1 MKIVKK
7 EDWWE
12 ESKKFSKTKN
22 EEFLDIDDTLAEL
35 EKSSNVIRL
44 EMNTIELPLFSK
56 NPKRIKN
63 EIKVYHFKTDKSSFL
78 EIEAP
83 AGFAIPGEFEEKVF
97 IALTRIMKKNNYS
110 RKFIVSVNEILEN
123 LGLKNPIYYK
133 KIKDSLVLL
142 SKTNYTFFNSL
153 YSNID
158 SGVLNKEV
166 VASIMNVTIITRKD
180 ESYKNIEAFEDG
192 RVREVYEIVLS
203 DYFYNN
209 IITKGYMA
217 FDAEK
222 LLSIENSIARS
233 IFTMVEKWRGY
244 NLYLKRPVFF
254 IARRVPL
261 KWNKNQIKRTVDT
274 IEKALIE
281 LKTSN
286 LINNYRII
294 KEKKWELAEVEITF
308 LEDHNKTKRETF
320 FTEKNEFYNFE
331 MVVTD
336 TEERIKES
344 SKGDLNEIL
353 ELFPKRVLEM
363 KTFESFIKNS
373 VEKYGFDYVIWT
385 AEYTIIKKPTS
396 YKSYLLKA
404 LENNWADEY
413 IAKKKVKKEKNIDM
427 ENAIIIETENKQE
440 KNFSWNEFEKL
451 SIISQEELEKI
462 AYNKYLCE
470 TNSIDN
476 KITKGI
482 FEKTKKGLII
492 KLYDEFLEIKK
503 KDIFPSEH
511 FNNDVENLSIE
522 QNINNDFLTETHELE
537 YRKLEMK
544 KYPSL
549 AKFTNELYLLVK
561 QKNKEISLGDVASS
575 LKIMEEYE
583 DDYYYAK
590 FDEETNLGGYSEKF
604 VEKKGDS

>member
-320 FTEKNEFYNFE
+320 FTEKNEFINFE

-344 SKGDLNEIL
+344 SKGDLNEIF

-396 YKSYLLKA
+396 YKSYMLKA

-413 IAKKKVKKEKNIDM
+413 IAKKKQSKNTVKTVEIKNEIQEAEIVNKYSYEDFENYDAEIKDKIENIVYENFLKETGSNDTRVMSDIFKMSKKALIVKYINENEVIEKNN
-427 ENAIIIETENKQE
+427 ENE
-440 KNFSWNEFEKL
+440 
-451 SIISQEELEKI
+451 ISGEYKSKSKFLVEVLKI
-462 AYNKYLCE
+462 AKDRNVE
-470 TNSIDN
+470 FD
-476 KITKGI
+476 
-482 FEKTKKGLII
+482 I
-492 KLYDEFLEIKK
+492 KNVAPVF
-503 KDIFPSEH
+503 
-511 FNNDVENLSIE
+511 
-522 QNINNDFLTETHELE
+522 
-537 YRKLEMK
+537 
-544 KYPSL
+544 
-549 AKFTNELYLLVK
+549 NELY
-561 QKNKEISLGDVASS
+561 
-575 LKIMEEYE
+575 EYD
-583 DDYYYAK
+583 DDYLIINYDENTKIGKIK
-590 FDEETNLGGYSEKF
+590 FY
-604 VEKKGDS
+604 

>member
-1 MKIVKK
+1 MKIVKNK
-7 EDWWE
+7 DWWE

-133 KIKDSLVLL
+133 KIKDAMVLL

-153 YSNID
+153 YSNKD

-166 VASIMNVTIITRKD
+166 VASIMNVTIISRKD
-180 ESYKNIEAFEDG
+180 EIYKNIEAFEDG

-308 LEDHNKTKRETF
+308 IEDHNRTKRETF
-320 FTEKNEFYNFE
+320 FTEKNEFDNFE

-336 TEERIKES
+336 TEERIKEA
-344 SKGDLNEIL
+344 SKGDFNEIL

-373 VEKYGFDYVIWT
+373 IEKYGFDYVIWT
-385 AEYTIIKKPTS
+385 AEYTILKKPTS
-396 YKSYLLKA
+396 YKSYMLKA

-413 IAKKKVKKEKNIDM
+413 IAKKKLREIKEIKEEVNEVIKDAVLIN
-427 ENAIIIETENKQE
+427 ELSYNDFELYTLELQKEITDRVYQSFLKAAEANDNKTMR
-440 KNFSWNEFEKL
+440 SIFEKSKKSL
-451 SIISQEELEKI
+451 IVKYINENEVIKELNQVANEKITGEYISITKFLFEVTEIAANKGIPFNIEKI
-462 AYNKYLCE
+462 AP
-470 TNSIDN
+470 
-476 KITKGI
+476 I
-482 FEKTKKGLII
+482 FKV
-492 KLYDEFLEIKK
+492 F
-503 KDIFPSEH
+503 
-511 FNNDVENLSIE
+511 
-522 QNINNDFLTETHELE
+522 
-537 YRKLEMK
+537 
-544 KYPSL
+544 
-549 AKFTNELYLLVK
+549 
-561 QKNKEISLGDVASS
+561 
-575 LKIMEEYE
+575 EEYE
-583 DDYYYAK
+583 DELIMIDYNI
-590 FDEETNLGGYSEKF
+590 ETKVGTIQIKGGK
-604 VEKKGDS
+604 

>member
-244 NLYLKRPVFF
+244 KLYLKRPVFF

-281 LKTSN
+281 LKSSN

-308 LEDHNKTKRETF
+308 TENHNDIKRKTF
-320 FTEKNEFYNFE
+320 FTEKNEFDNFE

-344 SKGDLNEIL
+344 SKGNLNEIL

-373 VEKYGFDYVIWT
+373 IEKYGFDYVIWT

-396 YKSYLLKA
+396 YKSYMLKA

-413 IAKKKVKKEKNIDM
+413 IAKKKQSKNNIKTVEIKSEIQEAEIVNKYSYEEFENYDVGIKDKIEGIVYENFLKETGSNDTRVMSDIFKKSKKALITKYINENEVIEKNN
-427 ENAIIIETENKQE
+427 ENE
-440 KNFSWNEFEKL
+440 
-451 SIISQEELEKI
+451 ISGEYKSKSKFLVEVLKI
-462 AYNKYLCE
+462 AKDRNVE
-470 TNSIDN
+470 FD
-476 KITKGI
+476 
-482 FEKTKKGLII
+482 I
-492 KLYDEFLEIKK
+492 KNVAPVF
-503 KDIFPSEH
+503 
-511 FNNDVENLSIE
+511 
-522 QNINNDFLTETHELE
+522 
-537 YRKLEMK
+537 
-544 KYPSL
+544 
-549 AKFTNELYLLVK
+549 NELY
-561 QKNKEISLGDVASS
+561 
-575 LKIMEEYE
+575 EYD
-583 DDYYYAK
+583 DDYLIINYDENTKIGKIK
-590 FDEETNLGGYSEKF
+590 FF
-604 VEKKGDS
+604 

>member
-22 EEFLDIDDTLAEL
+22 EEFLDIDDSLAEL

-56 NPKRIKN
+56 NPKRVKN

-83 AGFAIPGEFEEKVF
+83 AGYAIPGEFEEKVF

-133 KIKDSLVLL
+133 KIKDALVLL

-180 ESYKNIEAFEDG
+180 EVYKNIEAFEDG

-281 LKTSN
+281 LKNSN
-286 LINNYRII
+286 LINNYKII

-353 ELFPKRVLEM
+353 ILFPKRVLEM

-373 VEKYGFDYVIWT
+373 IEKFGFDYVKYT
-385 AEYTIIKKPTS
+385 SEYTISKKPGS
-396 YKSYLLKA
+396 YKSYLAKA
-404 LENNWADEY
+404 LEGNWADEY
-413 IAKKKVKKEKNIDM
+413 IAKKNENKKKIEHVEVEKEIEEAEIVNKYSYEDFEKLTDVDKENVLLKVYEAFLEESNSKDNKTMRGIFEKSKKGLIVKWMNENDFEKKEEINNSNENEIIAEYISVSKFIVEVFKLTKEKNINFDF
-427 ENAIIIETENKQE
+427 ENIMPVFNFMKIYEDELIKIEYE
-440 KNFSWNEFEKL
+440 
-451 SIISQEELEKI
+451 
-462 AYNKYLCE
+462 
-470 TNSIDN
+470 
-476 KITKGI
+476 
-482 FEKTKKGLII
+482 EKTKIGKIL
-492 KLYDEFLEIKK
+492 F
-503 KDIFPSEH
+503 
-511 FNNDVENLSIE
+511 
-522 QNINNDFLTETHELE
+522 
-537 YRKLEMK
+537 
-544 KYPSL
+544 
-549 AKFTNELYLLVK
+549 
-561 QKNKEISLGDVASS
+561 KE
-575 LKIMEEYE
+575 
-583 DDYYYAK
+583 
-590 FDEETNLGGYSEKF
+590 EK
-604 VEKKGDS
+604 